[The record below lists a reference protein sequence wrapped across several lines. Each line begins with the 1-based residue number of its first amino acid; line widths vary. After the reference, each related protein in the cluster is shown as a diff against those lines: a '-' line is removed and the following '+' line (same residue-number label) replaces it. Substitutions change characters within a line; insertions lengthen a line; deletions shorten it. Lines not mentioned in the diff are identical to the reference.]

1 MSWFKVGAAL
11 GGALLG
17 GLLNK
22 SSAKSQAQQNADLS
36 RDNWIYQQSN
46 AHQLE
51 VQDLKNAGLNP
62 ILSAT
67 NSQMA
72 GMSPVSGQSS
82 GQGELLNNAISTML
96 EQQNKKEMQK
106 ADLEIEKQKLIN
118 DKLRIDLETKTTDAA
133 IDKMSK
139 EGIYL
144 GSLTDLNNA
153 RVTNE
158 TKETDAR
165 VRHISAQIENENKLT
180 DAQVDKLR
188 SGIALDNATID
199 KLVADTKL
207 SIERSNLTYWEK
219 TQLITNLTDSSA
231 QLKRMNAKQQLE
243 YLSTGVGE
251 VQNKAGFGIRLMSPI
266 QGFGFG
272 SNGYSTVRF

>member
-36 RDNWIYQQSN
+36 RENWIYQQSN

-72 GMSPVSGQSS
+72 GMSPVHGQSV

-158 TKETDAR
+158 TKETEAK
-165 VRHISAQIENENKLT
+165 VNKLVQDVANSIRLT
-180 DAQVDKLR
+180 DAQVNKLN
-188 SGIALDNATID
+188 SGAALDYQMIE
-199 KLVADTKL
+199 KVKADAKL
-207 SIERSNLTYWEK
+207 SLSNASLSESQKKLIDQQIDDSIAEFNKLSASEK
-219 TQLITNLTDSSA
+219 
-231 QLKRMNAKQQLE
+231 LKVLK
-243 YLSTGVGE
+243 
-251 VQNKAGFGIRLMSPI
+251 
-266 QGFGFG
+266 
-272 SNGYSTVRF
+272 SNGGSLGNWIGNNLRNTFGGILSIGIH